1 MSHEADSDAT
11 LHLDGRHRDTLTQ
24 IFQHP
29 VSHNIEWNR
38 TLSLLEAVG
47 DVTEEH
53 DGRFKIH
60 VGDETEVFNRP
71 HGKDLTE
78 QQVVD
83 LRRMLHT
90 AGLQPK
96 PKGEEV

>member
-1 MSHEADSDAT
+1 MTESDADQP
-11 LHLDGRHRDTLTQ
+11 LHVDGRHRDTLSQ
-24 IFQHP
+24 IFNHP
-29 VSHNIEWNR
+29 VSHNIEWSKA
-38 TLSLLEAVG
+38 LSLLRAVG

-53 DGRFKIH
+53 DGRFKVH
-60 VGDETEVFNRP
+60 VGAETEVFDRP

-83 LRRMLHT
+83 LRRMLHS

-96 PKGEEV
+96 PKGQEI

>member
-1 MSHEADSDAT
+1 MSHEADSDA
-11 LHLDGRHRDTLTQ
+11 LYLDGRHRDTLTQ

-29 VSHNIEWNR
+29 VSHNVPWAR
-38 TLSLLEAVG
+38 ALSLLDAVG
-47 DVTEEH
+47 DVIEEQ

-60 VGDETEVFNRP
+60 VGDETEVFDRP

-83 LRRMLHT
+83 LRRMLHS
-90 AGLQPK
+90 AGVQPK
-96 PKGEEV
+96 PKGKEV